1 VVFKMHIVAC
11 YLRGAECFG
20 VWCLCG
26 CRILLVMAGLH
37 ARLARLVELSIE
49 ILDEVVWK
57 MALWIEDDESDGFM
71 LGA

>member
-1 VVFKMHIVAC
+1 
-11 YLRGAECFG
+11 
-20 VWCLCG
+20 
-26 CRILLVMAGLH
+26 MAGLH

-57 MALWIEDDESDGFM
+57 MALWIEDDESDGLM